1 MSFTLQILH
10 DIMPYPSLTMKYLTI
25 LLITLC
31 TCLISSCAGTAGS
44 SDSETQ
50 NRWLVVL
57 ETYQEFHAAKRD
69 AESHAKASGIPF
81 SMDGKIFDEKGLRLP
96 ENPAD
101 QMYAGDYLLRRFN
114 TTNIRGQV
122 ITEYLSIEK
131 SEAYSGFPSGKY
143 IIVASVAD
151 TSEEAARLLK
161 RLKPIAPKAFVK
173 KTPIFLG
180 CMF

>member
-1 MSFTLQILH
+1 MRFTSQF
-10 DIMPYPSLTMKYLTI
+10 PYATLPYSNFTMKYFSI
-25 LLITLC
+25 LLFSLC

-57 ETYQEFHAAKRD
+57 GTYKDFQEAKHD
-69 AESHAKASGIPF
+69 AEAYAKTSGIPF

-114 TTNIRGQV
+114 TTNIGGQV
-122 ITEYLSIEK
+122 ITEYISIEK
-131 SEAYSGFPSGKY
+131 SGAYAGFSPNKY

-151 TSEEAARLLK
+151 TSNEATVLLK
-161 RLKPIAPKAFVK
+161 RLKPIAPKAYVK